1 MNDAGR
7 TDSPTR
13 MRTGRVGGSRVRWQ
27 VRVRSLRWRLWAAT
41 WALTG
46 LALVLAGTVL
56 ASLFREQVMRQFQQQ
71 LVVQLDQLTALLQFD
86 AQGRPSVPQTLMYD
100 PRWQRPFS
108 GLYWQVEADERATAG
123 PPLRSRSLWDVR
135 LQGPSD
141 ALLPGQ
147 IHAHAVSGP
156 AQQSLW
162 LVERVVQVD
171 PEAPTASGTL
181 PARWRLMV
189 AADLAETQAA
199 LQDFRR
205 VLLWSLGALWLLL
218 SLAAWVQMRIGLAPL
233 QALQQAVQ
241 ALRQGQRER
250 LQGQFPSEVQPLVDD
265 FNAVLAL
272 QDETAARA
280 RASAGNLAHALKTP
294 LTVLA
299 QAAQAA
305 QAVPAQQATAT
316 ATSAEGAAPAGVLAA
331 VPAVLVRE
339 QVQRAQRHLDWHLAR
354 ARRVPTGR
362 PAVRQTAVAPAVAGL
377 VRVLQRVHAE
387 RALTLEVALAPDLQF
402 AGEAEDLQ
410 EILGNLLDNACK
422 WARSRVRIGGERQ
435 AAAGSASTL
444 TGMTAGAASG
454 SAGQAGLL
462 LWIDDDG
469 PGIDDAALAQ
479 VLQRGVRLDESTPGS
494 GLGLSIVDDAVRAH
508 GGQLTL
514 GRSPWGGLRASL
526 RLPSP

>member
-1 MNDAGR
+1 MNVDGSTSTATQGQGPAR
-7 TDSPTR
+7 W
-13 MRTGRVGGSRVRWQ
+13 RVVWQ
-27 VRVRSLRWRLWAAT
+27 ARAQSLRWRLWAAT

-46 LALVLAGTVL
+46 IALVLAGTVL
-56 ASLFREQVMRQFQQQ
+56 ARLYREQVMRQFQQQ

-86 AQGRPSVPQTLMYD
+86 AEGRPSVPQTLMYD

-108 GLYWQVEADERATAG
+108 GLYWQVEADARATAV

-135 LQGPSD
+135 LQAPGD
-141 ALLPGQ
+141 ALAPGQ
-147 IHAHAVSGP
+147 IHAHAVTGP

-171 PEAPTASGTL
+171 AEGPAAST
-181 PARWRLMV
+181 ARWRLMV
-189 AADLAETQAA
+189 AADLAETQVA

-218 SLAAWVQMRIGLAPL
+218 SLAAWVQMRVGLAPL

-241 ALRQGQRER
+241 ALRQGRRER

-305 QAVPAQQATAT
+305 HTAPGLLAT
-316 ATSAEGAAPAGVLAA
+316 AAPADAA
-331 VPAVLVRE
+331 RPAVVPAVVPADLVRE
-339 QVQRAQRHLDWHLAR
+339 QVQRAQRHLDWQLAR

-362 PAVRQTAVAPAVAGL
+362 PAARQTAVAPAVAGL
-377 VRVLQRVHAE
+377 VRVMERVHAD
-387 RALTLEVALAPDLQF
+387 RGLSLEVALAPDLQF
-402 AGEAEDLQ
+402 AGEADDLQ

-422 WARSRVRIGGERQ
+422 WTRSRVRIGGERE
-435 AAAGSASTL
+435 AAAAFAGTA
-444 TGMTAGAASG
+444 TGTTTGPDSGAA
-454 SAGQAGLL
+454 GQVSLL

-469 PGIDDAALAQ
+469 PGIADAAQAQ

-514 GRSPWGGLRASL
+514 GRSPWGGLRVSL